1 MNRETHVRLCESLG
15 VKVPL
20 ATRLRGRGLLGP
32 SYSINQIIGRNKFDS
47 FKVKTPFIHT
57 KGRKIN
63 FLRASKISFTE
74 SLTQL
79 YDQNLILI
87 HSVWRYSAYFLKKD
101 LWKSNAPQ
109 WIRTGGDSG
118 KKIITLAIYVP
129 GFLFS
134 LMWEGKEHVLIWVFR
149 WSLFRKLTVDGS
161 NYPSFDMF
169 VQNQY
174 I

>member
-1 MNRETHVRLCESLG
+1 MGRADENRYKHFRGHRRRAEEWLKEVKKREPRFSHTELSVDEGIVIDKGRMNRETHVRFCESLR

-20 ATRLRGRGLLGP
+20 ATRLRGQGLLGP

-87 HSVWRYSAYFLKKD
+87 HSV
-101 LWKSNAPQ
+101 
-109 WIRTGGDSG
+109 
-118 KKIITLAIYVP
+118 
-129 GFLFS
+129 
-134 LMWEGKEHVLIWVFR
+134 
-149 WSLFRKLTVDGS
+149 
-161 NYPSFDMF
+161 
-169 VQNQY
+169 
-174 I
+174 